1 MHVVSVAR
9 SLRMPFGKFLQWGE
23 GSALHTKAEFLA
35 EGTAM
40 ANRTKR
46 MATRKIKSK
55 GGKARNKSL
64 RKNAPKRAA
73 PKKAKKVATK
83 RLATKARRGGVTT
96 RTRARKQKQNLK
108 PAAVETTVI
117 DVIEEPVPG
126 VVTITEF
133 EDVRI
138 RVPDSDEETEDLG
151 LQLAFDSDLLRDAV
165 LSNLQND

>member
-1 MHVVSVAR
+1 
-9 SLRMPFGKFLQWGE
+9 
-23 GSALHTKAEFLA
+23 
-35 EGTAM
+35 M

-46 MATRKIKSK
+46 ATTRKTKSK
-55 GGKARNKSL
+55 GGKARSKSL
-64 RKNAPKRAA
+64 HKNARKRAA

-96 RTRARKQKQNLK
+96 RTRARKQKQSLG
-108 PAAVETTVI
+108 PAAGTVETTVI

-138 RVPDSDEETEDLG
+138 RVPDSDEETED
-151 LQLAFDSDLLRDAV
+151 
-165 LSNLQND
+165 